1 MPRLKIGEGAIEE
14 TSVASSQVW
23 LSWRIIQWSKTK
35 KSYEV
40 FCYEQ
45 GLDSQRDISIEM
57 KVVFT
62 IENGH
67 IAKYCRAWS
76 SLPELENP
84 TSLELFFK
92 PEPEK
97 NSILSNS

>member
-1 MPRLKIGEGAIEE
+1 MIHIDILERL
-14 TSVASSQVW
+14 VHVQVHNVEIKEH
-23 LSWRIIQWSKTK
+23 S
-35 KSYEV
+35 
-40 FCYEQ
+40 
-45 GLDSQRDISIEM
+45 LDFM
-57 KVVFT
+57 W
-62 IENGH
+62 NLH
-67 IAKYCRAWS
+67 ILLLNTRAWS